1 MSLNKLETLEVS
13 GTPEEIGFAVG
24 KNMADSIRETVLPL
38 GEFQQSQRNWKGSN
52 YLKKLDEAARNV
64 FPAYVIELE
73 GMARGAQVD
82 YESLLIWNCRG
93 DLPLLA
99 DANPESAEHTP
110 EGCTTLLYPSTEDA
124 DAVIAHNEDGPPE
137 LDGHCRWLTVT
148 QANGTKF
155 STFHYPGMLPGH
167 TFSVNSHGLV
177 QTINNIRVDD
187 LQSGIPR
194 HFICRAILDCSTLE
208 EALVHLQR
216 PDRAGGF
223 HNCF

>member
-38 GEFQQSQRNWKGSN
+38 GEFQQSQRNWKGSS

-64 FPAYVIELE
+64 FPAYVLELE

-93 DLPLLA
+93 DLPLLV

-110 EGCTTLLYPSTEDA
+110 EG
-124 DAVIAHNEDGPPE
+124 
-137 LDGHCRWLTVT
+137 
-148 QANGTKF
+148 
-155 STFHYPGMLPGH
+155 
-167 TFSVNSHGLV
+167 
-177 QTINNIRVDD
+177 
-187 LQSGIPR
+187 
-194 HFICRAILDCSTLE
+194 
-208 EALVHLQR
+208 
-216 PDRAGGF
+216 
-223 HNCF
+223 